1 MATRKEITAVAAER
15 YRSGDRA
22 EKARMLDEFVDIT
35 GYHRKHAMRLLRG
48 QDESR
53 TGRRARRRVYGEAER
68 NALALLW
75 EASDRVCGKRLKALL
90 PTLIEAMERHS
101 HLDLAVE
108 IREKLLSM
116 SAATIDRA
124 LLRIR
129 EGLGRLRKRPA
140 AHALRRSIPI
150 RTSADWGDPAPGF
163 VEADLVAHSGP
174 SARGSFIQTLVLTDI
189 ATGWTECA
197 PLIVR
202 EQTLLSTV
210 LTELRKQL
218 PFALLGLDTD
228 NDSVFMNETLKTHCD
243 IANIVFTRCRPY
255 RKNDQAFVEQK
266 NGAVVR
272 RMVGYR
278 RFEGLEAAT
287 LLAQLY
293 RSARLFVNFF
303 QPSFKLISKQRDGAR
318 MRKTYSAPAT
328 PHQRLVADERTSTE
342 VRARLHE
349 TFASL
354 DPVTLLRDIRS
365 TQERL
370 AALTDAEPVGN
381 TGAISQPIEIFL
393 ESLRTAWKD
402 GGARPTDRPIVKAK
416 RGRRRPDPLI
426 RATPDLRKW
435 FEAEPWRTSS
445 ELLARLQAEY
455 PGVYPRKLLRTLQRR
470 LKAWR
475 SEQANALLFGSLQTA
490 PLTPDVA
497 APSSPPARPS
507 A

>member
-1 MATRKEITAVAAER
+1 MRRLSMATRKELTAAVGER
-15 YRSGDRA
+15 YRSGDRV
-22 EKARMLDEFVDIT
+22 EKARILDEFVNIT

-48 QDESR
+48 HDGSR
-53 TGRRARRRVYGEAER
+53 TGRRARRRIYGEAER
-68 NALALLW
+68 NVLALLW
-75 EASDRVCGKRLKALL
+75 EASDRVCGKRLKALM
-90 PTLIEAMERHS
+90 PMLIEAMERHS
-101 HLDLAVE
+101 HLDLAPE
-108 IREKLLSM
+108 IRGKLLSM

-124 LLRIR
+124 LGRIR
-129 EGLGRLRKRPA
+129 EGLGRQRRRPA

-150 RTSADWGDPAPGF
+150 RTSADWNDPAPGF

-174 SARGSFIQTLVLTDI
+174 SARGSFVQTLVLTDV

-228 NDSVFMNETLKTHCD
+228 NDTIFMNETLKTYCD
-243 IANIVFTRCRPY
+243 TANIVFTRCRPY

-303 QPSFKLISKQRDGAR
+303 QPSFKLIAKQRDGAR
-318 MRKTYSAPAT
+318 VHKTYSAPAT
-328 PHQRLVADERTSTE
+328 PHQRLAADARTSDE
-342 VRARLHE
+342 VRARLQQ
-349 TFASL
+349 TFVSL
-354 DPVTLLRDIRS
+354 DPVALLRDIRV

-370 AALTDAEPVGN
+370 AALTDAEPVAN
-381 TGAISQPIEIFL
+381 PGAIAQPIDLFL
-393 ESLRTAWKD
+393 ASLRTAWKE

-426 RATPDLRKW
+426 RVTPDLRKW

-455 PGVYPRKLLRTLQRR
+455 PGVYPQKLLRTLQRR
-470 LKAWR
+470 LKTWR
-475 SEQANALLFGSLQTA
+475 SEQANALLFGPSQVPPLALDVVA
-490 PLTPDVA
+490 P
-497 APSSPPARPS
+497 R
-507 A
+507 

>member
-1 MATRKEITAVAAER
+1 MATRKELTAAVAKR
-15 YRSGDRA
+15 YQSGDRA
-22 EKARMLDEFVDIT
+22 EKARILDEFVNIT

-48 QDESR
+48 HNGFR
-53 TGRRARRRVYGEAER
+53 TGRRPRRRIYDEVEC
-68 NALALLW
+68 NTLALLW
-75 EASDRVCGKRLKALL
+75 EASDRVCGKRLKALI
-90 PTLIEAMERHS
+90 PMLIDAMERHS
-101 HLDLAVE
+101 HLDLAPEV
-108 IREKLLSM
+108 RCKLLTM

-124 LLRIR
+124 LGRIR
-129 EGLGRLRKRPA
+129 EGLGRQRRRPA

-150 RTSADWGDPAPGF
+150 RTSADWDDPAPGF

-174 SARGSFIQTLVLTDI
+174 SARGSFIQTLVLTDV

-228 NDSVFMNETLKTHCD
+228 NDTVFMNETLKTYCET
-243 IANIVFTRCRPY
+243 ANIVLTRCRPY

-272 RMVGYR
+272 KMVGYR

-303 QPSFKLISKQRDGAR
+303 QPSFKLIEKLRDGAR
-318 MRKTYSAPAT
+318 VHKIYSAPAT
-328 PHQRLVADERTSTE
+328 PHQRLAADARTPDE
-342 VRARLHE
+342 VRARLQD

-354 DPVTLLRDIRS
+354 DPVALLRDIRAA
-365 TQERL
+365 QERL
-370 AALTDAEPVGN
+370 AALADARPTAN
-381 TGAISQPIEIFL
+381 PGAVAQPIDLFMA
-393 ESLRTAWKD
+393 SLRTAWKD
-402 GGARPTDRPIVKAK
+402 GGMRPTDRPVVAK
-416 RGRRRPDPLI
+416 RGRRRPDPLV
-426 RATPDLRKW
+426 RVTPDLRKW

-445 ELLARLQAEY
+445 ELLSRLQEEY
-455 PGVYPRKLLRTLQRR
+455 PGAYPGKLLRTLQRR
-470 LKAWR
+470 LKSWR
-475 SEQANALLFGSLQTA
+475 SEQANALLFGSSA
-490 PLTPDVA
+490 KASPVRDVITTQ
-497 APSSPPARPS
+497 
-507 A
+507 